1 MYECTYMSLPR
12 TEMLF
17 CIISP
22 RSTVILDGARY
33 SYVDILLEL
42 ISSPT
47 CSLSSI
53 VPVVRLQ
60 SWQGLVMYSCQEA
73 PRDRKDSSLRRI
85 TSSHMVMK
93 SRGRH
98 FRRITSSHRVMKSRG
113 RQLRRTG
120 VRQSPRLTRMSK
132 FPSRSH
138 HIEGYRQTRNQQVR
152 RRK

>member
-1 MYECTYMSLPR
+1 MYECTYMSLSR
-12 TEMLF
+12 IEMLF
-17 CIISP
+17 CIASP
-22 RSTVILDGARY
+22 RSTVFLDGARY

-60 SWQGLVMYSCQEA
+60 SWQGFVMYPCRGA
-73 PRDRKDSSLRRI
+73 LRDRKDSSLRRI
-85 TSSHMVMK
+85 TSSHSVMK

-98 FRRITSSHRVMKSRG
+98 FRRITTSHSVIKSRG

-120 VRQSPRLTRMSK
+120 VRQSPRLTRLGMFS
-132 FPSRSH
+132 STSH
-138 HIEGYRQTRNQQVR
+138 HIKGYRQTRNQQVR
-152 RRK
+152 SRK